1 MITPRASWNALPPDH
16 SVKDEHGL
24 FDPRTN
30 PGGWQMY
37 TEPLDQ
43 VLRTIVIH
51 HSALAPTFGAA
62 EIQRLHIEKRGFAD
76 IAYHFVIAADG
87 KIFEGRSINVRGAHA
102 EGANTGSV
110 GVVALGNFEE
120 AAPPEIQLRATRELI
135 DHLRSSYP
143 HITHLAGHCD
153 FNQDSVCPGKHLYPL
168 LKILARE
175 ASLLYGT
182 GGYERPQY

>member
-1 MITPRASWNALPPDH
+1 MID
-16 SVKDEHGL
+16 
-24 FDPRTN
+24 
-30 PGGWQMY
+30 
-37 TEPLDQ
+37 
-43 VLRTIVIH
+43 
-51 HSALAPTFGAA
+51 
-62 EIQRLHIEKRGFAD
+62 AD
-76 IAYHFVIAADG
+76 W
-87 KIFEGRSINVRGAHA
+87 KIFEGRSINVRGAHV

-110 GVVALGNFEE
+110 WVVLLGNFEE

-153 FNQDSVCPGKHLYPL
+153 FNQDSVCPGKHPYPL

-182 GGYERPQY
+182 GGYVRPRN